1 MRFTLMPLL
10 RICAFAAVGT
20 ADALRATRRQC
31 CNFVA
36 ATAAL
41 AADKAC
47 AVDSNVLEDA
57 FFARTKVLRSVP
69 CGNQPVRRVHRAVE
83 RASHRW
89 RRLRRIFYAG
99 PLQAGTCDAKTPD
112 WLVGDWTVAAS
123 RFEGVSFPQSGSY
136 FPRGGFTQTIAG
148 ARRGTILAIPN
159 AGATPKGYARS
170 YASTLATSSDVTNAA
185 ATLKAFWSDATDIAV
200 DQSAKRT
207 VIRYTAPTVKR
218 GVLPQRIVA
227 DRLACASESPSPSSL
242 IVAERWAQASVVDDA
257 DAALTSLSGTY
268 TAWHRYDRVDQG
280 VRETLRVAA
289 FDDSPA
295 ADDIRPAAVYDY
307 SFFLRRRAG
316 R

>member
-1 MRFTLMPLL
+1 ML
-10 RICAFAAVGT
+10 AAVGT

-31 CNFVA
+31 CKFVA
-36 ATAAL
+36 ATAAV

-47 AVDSNVLEDA
+47 AVDSDALNDA
-57 FFARTKVLRSVP
+57 FSKRTKLLR
-69 CGNQPVRRVHRAVE
+69 
-83 RASHRW
+83 
-89 RRLRRIFYAG
+89 
-99 PLQAGTCDAKTPD
+99 PLQSGTCDAPTPE
-112 WLVGDWTVAAS
+112 WLRGEWTVAAS

-136 FPRGGFTQTIAG
+136 YPRGGFTQTIAG

-159 AGATPKGYARS
+159 AGAAPKGYARS

-185 ATLKAFWSDATDIAV
+185 STLKAFWSDATDIAV
-200 DQSAKRT
+200 EQSPKRT

>member
-1 MRFTLMPLL
+1 MPRLL
-10 RICAFAAVGT
+10 VSAALLWS
-20 ADALRATRRQC
+20 AAAHALRCTRRQC
-31 CNFVA
+31 CHLGA
-36 ATAAL
+36 AAAL
-41 AADKAC
+41 LAPVTALANDAL
-47 AVDSNVLEDA
+47 LEDA
-57 FFARTKVLRSVP
+57 FSARTKVLR
-69 CGNQPVRRVHRAVE
+69 
-83 RASHRW
+83 
-89 RRLRRIFYAG
+89 
-99 PLQAGTCDAKTPD
+99 PLSAGTCDAKTPD

-136 FPRGGFTQTIAG
+136 YPRGGFTQTIAG

-159 AGATPKGYARS
+159 AGAAPKGYARS

-200 DQSAKRT
+200 EQSAKRT

-268 TAWHRYDRVDQG
+268 TAWHRYDRVEQG

-295 ADDIRPAAVYDY
+295 AEDIRPAAVYDY

>member
-1 MRFTLMPLL
+1 MLRLL
-10 RICAFAAVGT
+10 VSAALCS
-20 ADALRATRRQC
+20 AAAHALRFTRRQC
-31 CNFVA
+31 CHLGA
-36 ATAAL
+36 AAAL
-41 AADKAC
+41 LAPSTALANDA
-47 AVDSNVLEDA
+47 LEDA
-57 FFARTKVLRSVP
+57 FSARTKVLR
-69 CGNQPVRRVHRAVE
+69 
-83 RASHRW
+83 
-89 RRLRRIFYAG
+89 
-99 PLQAGTCDAKTPD
+99 PLQSGTCDAPTPD
-112 WLVGDWTVAAS
+112 WLRGDWTVAAS

-136 FPRGGFTQTIAG
+136 YPRGGFTQTIAG

-159 AGATPKGYARS
+159 AGAAPKGYARS
-170 YASTLATSSDVTNAA
+170 YASTLGTSSDVTNAA

-200 DQSAKRT
+200 EQSAKRT

-268 TAWHRYDRVDQG
+268 TAWHRYDRVEQG

-289 FDDSPA
+289 FDDNPA

>member
-1 MRFTLMPLL
+1 MRLASVLF
-10 RICAFAAVGT
+10 ICSRGQ
-20 ADALRATRRQC
+20 ALKATRRQC
-31 CNFVA
+31 CKLGA
-36 ATAAL
+36 AAAVLAPATTAL
-41 AADKAC
+41 AND
-47 AVDSNVLEDA
+47 LEDA
-57 FFARTKVLRSVP
+57 FSARTKVLR
-69 CGNQPVRRVHRAVE
+69 
-83 RASHRW
+83 
-89 RRLRRIFYAG
+89 
-99 PLQAGTCDAKTPD
+99 PLQSGTCDAPTPE
-112 WLVGDWTVAAS
+112 WLRGDWTVAAS

-159 AGATPKGYARS
+159 AGAAPKGYARS

-185 ATLKAFWSDATDIAV
+185 ATLKAFWSDATDIRLEQ
-200 DQSAKRT
+200 QSDRRT
-207 VIRYTAPTVKR
+207 IVNYRAPTVKR

-227 DRLACASESPSPSSL
+227 DRLACASTEGPDSL

-268 TAWHRYDRVDQG
+268 TAWHRYDRVEQG

-307 SFFLRRRAG
+307 SFFLRRRAAG

>member
-1 MRFTLMPLL
+1 MRLASVLF
-10 RICAFAAVGT
+10 ICSRGQ
-20 ADALRATRRQC
+20 ALKATRRQC
-31 CNFVA
+31 CKLGA
-36 ATAAL
+36 AAAVLSPATTAL
-41 AADKAC
+41 ANDA
-47 AVDSNVLEDA
+47 LEDA
-57 FFARTKVLRSVP
+57 FSARTKVLR
-69 CGNQPVRRVHRAVE
+69 
-83 RASHRW
+83 
-89 RRLRRIFYAG
+89 
-99 PLQAGTCDAKTPD
+99 PLQSGTCDAPTPE
-112 WLVGDWTVAAS
+112 WLRGDWTVAAS

-159 AGATPKGYARS
+159 AGAAPKGYARS
-170 YASTLATSSDVTNAA
+170 YASTLGTSSDVTNAA
-185 ATLKAFWSDATDIAV
+185 ATLKAFWSDATDIRLEQ
-200 DQSAKRT
+200 QSDRRT
-207 VIRYTAPTVKR
+207 IVNYRAPTVKR

-307 SFFLRRRAG
+307 SFFLRRRAPA

>member
-1 MRFTLMPLL
+1 MLRLL
-10 RICAFAAVGT
+10 VSAAIGSST
-20 ADALRATRRQC
+20 ANALRCTRRQC
-31 CNFVA
+31 CNLGAAVA
-36 ATAAL
+36 LAPGAAL
-41 AADKAC
+41 ANNDA
-47 AVDSNVLEDA
+47 LEDA
-57 FFARTKVLRSVP
+57 FSARTKVLR
-69 CGNQPVRRVHRAVE
+69 
-83 RASHRW
+83 
-89 RRLRRIFYAG
+89 
-99 PLQAGTCDAKTPD
+99 PLQSGTCDAPTPD
-112 WLVGDWTVAAS
+112 WLRGDWTVAAT

-159 AGATPKGYARS
+159 AGAAPKGYARS

-200 DQSAKRT
+200 EQSAKRT
-207 VIRYTAPTVKR
+207 VVRYTAPTVKR

-227 DRLACASESPSPSSL
+227 DRLACASAEGPDSL
-242 IVAERWAQASVVDDA
+242 VVAERWAQASVVDDA

-289 FDDSPA
+289 FDDNPA
-295 ADDIRPAAVYDY
+295 AEDIRPAAVYDY

>member
-1 MRFTLMPLL
+1 MRFASVL
-10 RICAFAAVGT
+10 AALGS
-20 ADALRATRRQC
+20 AEALRATRRQC

-47 AVDSNVLEDA
+47 AVNSDALNVDSDALNDA
-57 FFARTKVLRSVP
+57 FSMRTKLLR
-69 CGNQPVRRVHRAVE
+69 
-83 RASHRW
+83 
-89 RRLRRIFYAG
+89 
-99 PLQAGTCDAKTPD
+99 PLPPSTCDAPTPD
-112 WLVGDWTVAAS
+112 WLRGDWTVAAS

-136 FPRGGFTQTIAG
+136 YPRGGFTQTIAG

-159 AGATPKGYARS
+159 AGAAPKGYARS
-170 YASTLATSSDVTNAA
+170 YASTLGTSSDVTNAA
-185 ATLKAFWSDATDIAV
+185 STLKAFWSDATDIRLEQQN
-200 DQSAKRT
+200 DRRT
-207 VIRYTAPTVKR
+207 IVNYRAPTVKR

-242 IVAERWAQASVVDDA
+242 VVAERWAQASVVDDA

>member
-1 MRFTLMPLL
+1 MPRLL
-10 RICAFAAVGT
+10 VSAALLWS
-20 ADALRATRRQC
+20 AAAHALRCTRRQC
-31 CNFVA
+31 CNLGAAAVA
-36 ATAAL
+36 LAPAAAL
-41 AADKAC
+41 ANDAL
-47 AVDSNVLEDA
+47 LEDA
-57 FFARTKVLRSVP
+57 FSARTKVLR
-69 CGNQPVRRVHRAVE
+69 
-83 RASHRW
+83 
-89 RRLRRIFYAG
+89 
-99 PLQAGTCDAKTPD
+99 PLQSGTCDAKTPD

-159 AGATPKGYARS
+159 AGAAPKGYARS
-170 YASTLATSSDVTNAA
+170 YASTLGTSSDVTNAA
-185 ATLKAFWSDATDIAV
+185 ATLKAFWSDATDIRLEQ
-200 DQSAKRT
+200 QSDRRT
-207 VIRYTAPTVKR
+207 IVNYRAPTVKR